1 MTDEMRRKEVNEAIR
16 AGEQALGS
24 LRTAEENL
32 ASARKWGIADML
44 GGGLIVNVMKH
55 SRLDDASYY
64 LETAKKDLE
73 RFQRELGD
81 VPDYE
86 GLRIDIGN
94 FLSFA
99 DFFFDGLIVDYMV
112 QSRISEARDKIQEAI
127 RKVEHLLT
135 ELRRCNR

>member
-24 LRTAEENL
+24 LRTAEEKL
-32 ASARKWGIADML
+32 ASAGRWGIADML

-127 RKVEHLLT
+127 RKVEHLLA